1 MVLFIFLGLEDDLK
15 FSFLGLEEEFK
26 RVFICISRIGRRH
39 EGCQRKRTRESLEGG
54 SQDKGR
60 IKVKN

>member
-15 FSFLGLEEEFK
+15 FSFLGLEEEF
-26 RVFICISRIGRRH
+26 ICISRIGRRH
-39 EGCQRKRTRESLEGG
+39 AGCQRKRTRESLEGR

>member
-26 RVFICISRIGRRH
+26 RVFISVYLGLEEDMKAAKEKERERVWREEARI
-39 EGCQRKRTRESLEGG
+39 REEL
-54 SQDKGR
+54 R
-60 IKVKN
+60 